1 MVMMARS
8 SSTQFLAMAALLLVL
23 LAVAGASVHRTTVRT
38 TETLTFDDD
47 MVEYGRD
54 WLAGP
59 PHCRMEQMD
68 LEECKSYVEHGRQ
81 GIPLLG
87 FRSSESSQRPPR
99 RCCQQ
104 LSETR
109 QECRCQA
116 IRELVSGS
124 AYGRAED
131 MEEMDE
137 ERMRKRAENLP
148 KTCGLS
154 HHHCSIPQVIGTRSS
169 V

>member
-1 MVMMARS
+1 MAMACS
-8 SSTQFLAMAALLLVL
+8 SSTQMASMVALLLVW
-23 LAVAGASVHRTTVRT
+23 LATVQASVHRTTVRT
-38 TETLTFDDD
+38 TETVTFDRPDD

-54 WLAGP
+54 QWSGSSA
-59 PHCRMEQMD
+59 CRMEQMD

-87 FRSSESSQRPPR
+87 FRNGGSSQRPPR

-116 IRELVSGS
+116 IRQLVSGS
-124 AYGRAED
+124 SQRRAED
-131 MEEMDE
+131 MEERDD
-137 ERMRKRAENLP
+137 ERMKKRAENLP
-148 KTCGLS
+148 RTCGLS
-154 HHHCSIPQVIGTRSS
+154 HHHCSIPQVGTRSS